1 MLLNRCLISNRKI
14 NNRMK
19 RIVSLLFIALS
30 LCSFLNA
37 QVDLPRNL
45 TPAEIEQISHG
56 DFSIVNSDRGIASPP
71 PFTNIR
77 AMAEWEEIQCL
88 TISWIS
94 YPSILKQIVAAAR
107 TQTLVVILSED
118 VQATQNYLYSTSGGP
133 AFTNMD
139 NVIILPANYDSVW
152 MRDYGANPAYANEVE
167 DLFMVDWI
175 YNRPTRP
182 NDNSS
187 PQYVADYLGLDLYT
201 TTAAPDDL
209 VNTGGNW
216 MSDGFG
222 TAIISELVLEE
233 NAPGNQYG
241 VTAKTEAE
249 IDAITENYL
258 GVDRYIKMPVLPYDG
273 IHHVDMHMKLIDEQ
287 TLLVGEY
294 PDGIS
299 DGPQINANM
308 DYVVSNFMNKW
319 GEPYKTIRIPMP
331 PSVAGNWP
339 SSNPPSSYRTYT
351 NAVFVNKMVILPI
364 YREQYDTT
372 ALRIWQEAL
381 PGYQIVGIDCD
392 NQPDNIISAS
402 GAIHC
407 ITHSV
412 GVQNPMLISH
422 NPLPDTDNT
431 TTDYSV
437 VAYMNHRDGVAAGR
451 LFWKTSLTGA
461 YNLVDMTSVGSNN
474 WEGFIPAQPAGTRVY
489 YYVEGEATTGK
500 VLQRP
505 MAAPDGYWSFDV
517 FGGNVINEEAFSFSR
532 IFPNPASEI
541 TCVEFNARASQ
552 RAQAFIVDMQG
563 RRVKEIYS
571 GVLSP
576 EQSKVFFNASDLVSG
591 VYAVQLITD
600 KGAYRLPF
608 IVK

>member
-1 MLLNRCLISNRKI
+1 
-14 NNRMK
+14 MK
-19 RIVSLLFIALS
+19 RILSVLFTTLILT
-30 LCSFLNA
+30 SFLNA

-56 DFSIVNSDRGIASPP
+56 DFSIVNSDRGIESPP
-71 PFTNIR
+71 PFQNIR

-94 YPSILKQIVAAAR
+94 YPTILKQIVAAAR

-118 VQATQNYLYSTSGGP
+118 VQATQDYLYSSAGGP
-133 AFTNMD
+133 GFTNMD

-201 TTAAPDDL
+201 TTAAPEDL

-222 TAIISELVLEE
+222 TAIVSELILEE
-233 NAPGNQYG
+233 NAVGNQYG
-241 VTAKTEAE
+241 VTAKSEAE
-249 IDAITENYL
+249 IDAITESYL
-258 GVDRYIKMPVLPYDG
+258 GVNRYIKMPVLPYDG

-294 PDGIS
+294 PNGIS

-339 SSNPPSSYRTYT
+339 SSNPPASYRTYT

-392 NQPDNIISAS
+392 NNPDNIIAAS

-431 TTDYSV
+431 TSPYSV
-437 VAYMNHRDGVAAGR
+437 VAYMNHRDGIAAGR
-451 LFWKTSLTGA
+451 LYWKTSLNGSYA
-461 YNLVDMTSVGSNN
+461 MVDMSSVGSNN
-474 WEGFIPAQPAGTRVY
+474 WEGFIPAQPAGTRIY

-517 FGGNVINEEAFSFSR
+517 LNGNSINEEAFNFSR
-532 IFPNPASEI
+532 IYPNPASEI
-541 TCVEFNARASQ
+541 TCVEFSARASQ
-552 RAQAFIVDMQG
+552 KAQAFIIDMQG

-608 IVK
+608 IVE

>member
-1 MLLNRCLISNRKI
+1 
-14 NNRMK
+14 MK
-19 RIVSLLFIALS
+19 KTVSVLVFIFLFGWS
-30 LCSFLNA
+30 TQS
-37 QVDLPRNL
+37 QVTLPRNL
-45 TPAEIEQISHG
+45 TPQEIQQIAHG
-56 DFSIVNSDRGIASPP
+56 DFSIMNSDRGIASPP

-118 VQATQNYLYSTSGGP
+118 VAATEAYLFGTAGGP
-133 AFTNMD
+133 GFTDLN

-294 PDGIS
+294 PAGIS

-308 DYVVSNFMNKW
+308 ESGTWVVRSPFFTLSAAITNSLIGF
-319 GEPYKTIRIPMP
+319 TIRSAKCLPQIIAAKSKIIASKIKIME
-331 PSVAGNWP
+331 NFTCK
-339 SSNPPSSYRTYT
+339 SN
-351 NAVFVNKMVILPI
+351 I
-364 YREQYDTT
+364 
-372 ALRIWQEAL
+372 
-381 PGYQIVGIDCD
+381 
-392 NQPDNIISAS
+392 
-402 GAIHC
+402 
-407 ITHSV
+407 
-412 GVQNPMLISH
+412 
-422 NPLPDTDNT
+422 
-431 TTDYSV
+431 
-437 VAYMNHRDGVAAGR
+437 
-451 LFWKTSLTGA
+451 
-461 YNLVDMTSVGSNN
+461 
-474 WEGFIPAQPAGTRVY
+474 
-489 YYVEGEATTGK
+489 
-500 VLQRP
+500 
-505 MAAPDGYWSFDV
+505 
-517 FGGNVINEEAFSFSR
+517 
-532 IFPNPASEI
+532 
-541 TCVEFNARASQ
+541 
-552 RAQAFIVDMQG
+552 
-563 RRVKEIYS
+563 
-571 GVLSP
+571 
-576 EQSKVFFNASDLVSG
+576 
-591 VYAVQLITD
+591 
-600 KGAYRLPF
+600 
-608 IVK
+608 

>member
-1 MLLNRCLISNRKI
+1 
-14 NNRMK
+14 
-19 RIVSLLFIALS
+19 
-30 LCSFLNA
+30 
-37 QVDLPRNL
+37 
-45 TPAEIEQISHG
+45 
-56 DFSIVNSDRGIASPP
+56 
-71 PFTNIR
+71 
-77 AMAEWEEIQCL
+77 
-88 TISWIS
+88 
-94 YPSILKQIVAAAR
+94 
-107 TQTLVVILSED
+107 
-118 VQATQNYLYSTSGGP
+118 
-133 AFTNMD
+133 
-139 NVIILPANYDSVW
+139 
-152 MRDYGANPAYANEVE
+152 VE
-167 DLFMVDWI
+167 DLFLVDWI

-201 TTAAPDDL
+201 TTSAPDDL

-273 IHHVDMHMKLIDEQ
+273 IHHVDMHMKLLDEQ

-339 SSNPPSSYRTYT
+339 SSNPPASYRTYT

-392 NQPDNIISAS
+392 NNPDNIIAAS

-412 GVQNPMLISH
+412 GVQNPLLISH
-422 NPLPDTDNT
+422 NPLQDTDNT
-431 TTDYSV
+431 TTPYSV
-437 VAYMNHRDGVAAGR
+437 VAYMNHRDGLAAGR
-451 LFWKTSLTGA
+451 LYWKTSLAGA

-517 FGGNVINEEAFSFSR
+517 LNGNSINEEAFSFSR
-532 IFPNPASEI
+532 IYPNPASEI

-552 RAQAFIVDMQG
+552 KAQAFIVDMQG

>member
-1 MLLNRCLISNRKI
+1 
-14 NNRMK
+14 MK
-19 RIVSLLFIALS
+19 RILSLLILALCIKAS
-30 LCSFLNA
+30 MYA

-56 DFSIVNSDRGIASPP
+56 DFSILNSDRGIESPP
-71 PFTNIR
+71 PFQNIR

-118 VQATQNYLYSTSGGP
+118 VQATQNYLYSNSGGP

-152 MRDYGANPAYANEVE
+152 MRDYGANTVYGNEVE
-167 DLFMVDWI
+167 DLFLVDWI

-182 NDNSS
+182 NDNAS

-222 TAIISELVLEE
+222 TAIVSELVLEE
-233 NAPGNQYG
+233 NAAGNQYG

-273 IHHVDMHMKLIDEQ
+273 IHHVDMHMKLLDEQ

-339 SSNPPSSYRTYT
+339 SSNPPASYRTYT

-392 NQPDNIISAS
+392 NQPENIISAS

-412 GVQNPMLISH
+412 GVQNPLLISH

-431 TTDYSV
+431 TTPYSV
-437 VAYMNHRDGVAAGR
+437 VAYMNHRDGIAAGR
-451 LFWKTSLTGA
+451 LYWKTSLTGA
-461 YNLVDMTSVGSNN
+461 YNLVDMSSIGSNN
-474 WEGFIPAQPAGTRVY
+474 WEGFIPAQPAGTRIY

-505 MAAPDGYWSFDV
+505 MAAPEGYWSFDV
-517 FGGNVINEEAFSFSR
+517 LSSNSINEEAFSFSR
-532 IFPNPASEI
+532 IYPNPASEI
-541 TCVEFNARASQ
+541 TCVEFNVRASQ
-552 RAQAFIVDMQG
+552 KAQAFVVDMQG

-576 EQSKVFFNASDLVSG
+576 EQSKVFFNASDLVAG

>member
-1 MLLNRCLISNRKI
+1 
-14 NNRMK
+14 MK
-19 RIVSLLFIALS
+19 RILSVLFTTLILTS
-30 LCSFLNA
+30 YLNA

-56 DFSIVNSDRGIASPP
+56 DFSIVNSDRGIESPP
-71 PFTNIR
+71 PFQNIR

-94 YPSILKQIVAAAR
+94 YPTILKQIVAAAR

-118 VQATQNYLYSTSGGP
+118 VQATQDYLYSTAGGP

-222 TAIISELVLEE
+222 TAIVTELILEE

-249 IDAITENYL
+249 IDAISQSYL
-258 GVDRYIKMPVLPYDG
+258 GTDRYIKMPVLPYDG
-273 IHHVDMHMKLIDEQ
+273 IHHVDMHMKLLDEQ

-339 SSNPPSSYRTYT
+339 SSNPPASYRTYT

-392 NQPDNIISAS
+392 NNPDNIIAAS

-431 TTDYSV
+431 TSPYSV
-437 VAYMNHRDGVAAGR
+437 VAYMNHRDGIAAGR
-451 LFWKTSLTGA
+451 LYWKTSLNGSYA
-461 YNLVDMTSVGSNN
+461 MVDMSSVGSNN
-474 WEGFIPAQPAGTRVY
+474 WEGFIPAQPAGTRIY

-517 FGGNVINEEAFSFSR
+517 LNGNSINEEAFNFSR
-532 IFPNPASEI
+532 IYPNPASEI
-541 TCVEFNARASQ
+541 TCVEFSARASQ
-552 RAQAFIVDMQG
+552 KAQAFIIDMQG

-608 IVK
+608 IVE

>member
-1 MLLNRCLISNRKI
+1 
-14 NNRMK
+14 MK
-19 RIVSLLFIALS
+19 RILSLLCFAFS
-30 LCSFLNA
+30 LTNLLNA

-56 DFSIVNSDRGIASPP
+56 DFSIVNSDRGIESPP
-71 PFTNIR
+71 SFTNIR

-94 YPSILKQIVAAAR
+94 YPTILKQIVAAAR

-118 VQATQNYLYSTSGGP
+118 VQATQNYLYSNSGGP

-167 DLFMVDWI
+167 DLFLVDWI

-182 NDNSS
+182 NDNTS

-201 TTAAPDDL
+201 TTSAPDDL

-222 TAIISELVLEE
+222 TAIVTELILEE
-233 NAPGNQYG
+233 NAAGNPYG

-249 IDAITENYL
+249 IDAITESYL
-258 GVDRYIKMPVLPYDG
+258 GVNRNIKMPVLPYDG

-294 PDGIS
+294 PAGIS

-319 GEPYKTIRIPMP
+319 GEPYKIIRMPMP
-331 PSVAGNWP
+331 PSAAGNWP
-339 SSNPPSSYRTYT
+339 SSNPPASYRTYT

-392 NQPDNIISAS
+392 NNPDNIIAAS

-422 NPLPDTDNT
+422 NPLSDTENT
-431 TTDYSV
+431 TTPYSV
-437 VAYMNHRDGVAAGR
+437 VAYMNHRDGIAAGR
-451 LFWKTSLTGA
+451 LYWKTSLNGT
-461 YNLVDMTSVGSNN
+461 YSVVDMSSVGSNN

-505 MAAPDGYWSFDV
+505 MSAPEGYWSFDV
-517 FGGNVINEEAFSFSR
+517 LNGNSINEEAFQFSR
-532 IFPNPASEI
+532 LFPNPAKEI
-541 TCVEFNARASQ
+541 TCVEFDVRVSQ
-552 RAQAFIVDMQG
+552 KAQALILDMQG
-563 RRVKEIYS
+563 RRVKEIFS

-576 EQSKVFFNASDLVSG
+576 EQSKIFFNASDLVSG

-600 KGAYRLPF
+600 KGAYRMPF
-608 IVK
+608 IVE

>member
-1 MLLNRCLISNRKI
+1 
-14 NNRMK
+14 
-19 RIVSLLFIALS
+19 
-30 LCSFLNA
+30 
-37 QVDLPRNL
+37 
-45 TPAEIEQISHG
+45 
-56 DFSIVNSDRGIASPP
+56 
-71 PFTNIR
+71 
-77 AMAEWEEIQCL
+77 
-88 TISWIS
+88 
-94 YPSILKQIVAAAR
+94 
-107 TQTLVVILSED
+107 
-118 VQATQNYLYSTSGGP
+118 
-133 AFTNMD
+133 
-139 NVIILPANYDSVW
+139 

-167 DLFMVDWI
+167 DLFLVDWI

-187 PQYVADYLGLDLYT
+187 PQYIADYLGLDMYT

-437 VAYMNHRDGVAAGR
+437 VAYMNHRDGIAAGR
-451 LFWKTSLTGA
+451 LFWKTSLTVA

-552 RAQAFIVDMQG
+552 KAQAFIVDMQG

>member
-1 MLLNRCLISNRKI
+1 
-14 NNRMK
+14 MK
-19 RIVSLLFIALS
+19 RILSVLFTTLILT
-30 LCSFLNA
+30 SFLNA

-56 DFSIVNSDRGIASPP
+56 DFSIVNSDRGIESPP
-71 PFTNIR
+71 PFQNIR

-94 YPSILKQIVAAAR
+94 YPTILKQIVAAAR

-118 VQATQNYLYSTSGGP
+118 VQATQDYLYSTAGGP

-222 TAIISELVLEE
+222 TAIVTELILEE

-249 IDAITENYL
+249 IDAISQSYL
-258 GVDRYIKMPVLPYDG
+258 GTDRYIKMPVLPYDG

-339 SSNPPSSYRTYT
+339 SSNPPASYRTYT

-392 NQPDNIISAS
+392 NNPDNIIAAS

-431 TTDYSV
+431 TSPYSV
-437 VAYMNHRDGVAAGR
+437 VAYMNHRDGIAAGR
-451 LFWKTSLTGA
+451 LYWKTSLNGSYA
-461 YNLVDMTSVGSNN
+461 MVDMSSVGSNN
-474 WEGFIPAQPAGTRVY
+474 WEGFIPAQPAGTRIY

-517 FGGNVINEEAFSFSR
+517 LNGNSINEEAFNFSR
-532 IFPNPASEI
+532 IYPNPASEI
-541 TCVEFNARASQ
+541 TCVEFSARASQ
-552 RAQAFIVDMQG
+552 KAQAFIIDMQG

-608 IVK
+608 IVE

>member
-1 MLLNRCLISNRKI
+1 
-14 NNRMK
+14 
-19 RIVSLLFIALS
+19 
-30 LCSFLNA
+30 
-37 QVDLPRNL
+37 
-45 TPAEIEQISHG
+45 
-56 DFSIVNSDRGIASPP
+56 
-71 PFTNIR
+71 
-77 AMAEWEEIQCL
+77 
-88 TISWIS
+88 
-94 YPSILKQIVAAAR
+94 
-107 TQTLVVILSED
+107 
-118 VQATQNYLYSTSGGP
+118 
-133 AFTNMD
+133 MD

-152 MRDYGANPAYANEVE
+152 MRDYGANPAYANDVE
-167 DLFMVDWI
+167 DLFLVDWI

-187 PQYVADYLGLDLYT
+187 PQYIADYLGLDMYT

-222 TAIISELVLEE
+222 TAIVTELILEE
-233 NAPGNQYG
+233 NAAGNPYG

-258 GVDRYIKMPVLPYDG
+258 GVNRNIKMPVLPYDG

-294 PDGIS
+294 PDGVS

-308 DYVVSNFMNKW
+308 DYVVSNFTNKW

-339 SSNPPSSYRTYT
+339 SSNPAASYRTYT

-422 NPLPDTDNT
+422 NPLQDTDNT
-431 TTDYSV
+431 TTPYSV
-437 VAYMNHRDGVAAGR
+437 VAFIKHRDGIAAGR
-451 LFWKTSLTGA
+451 LHWKTSLSGA
-461 YNLVDMTSVGSNN
+461 YNLVNMTDLGNNN

-505 MAAPDGYWSFDV
+505 MSAPEGYWSFDV
-517 FGGNVINEEAFSFSR
+517 LNGNSINEEAFQFSR
-532 IFPNPASEI
+532 LFPNPAKEI
-541 TCVEFNARASQ
+541 TCVEFEVRVSQ
-552 RAQAFIVDMQG
+552 KAQAFIVDMQG
-563 RRVKEIYS
+563 RRVKEIFA

-576 EQSKVFFNASDLVSG
+576 EQSKIFFNASDFVSG
-591 VYAVQLITD
+591 VYSVQLITD
-600 KGAYRLPF
+600 KGTYRMPF
-608 IVK
+608 IVE

>member
-1 MLLNRCLISNRKI
+1 MRKS
-14 NNRMK
+14 
-19 RIVSLLFIALS
+19 VSVFIFILLFGWS
-30 LCSFLNA
+30 A
-37 QVDLPRNL
+37 QSQVTLPRNL
-45 TPAEIEQISHG
+45 TPQEIEQIAHG

-77 AMAEWEEIQCL
+77 AMAEWEEIQCI

-107 TQTLVVILSED
+107 AQTLVIILSED
-118 VQATQNYLYSTSGGP
+118 VAATQAYLYGTAGGP
-133 AFTNMD
+133 AFTDLN

-152 MRDYGANPAYANEVE
+152 MRDYGANPAYSNEVE
-167 DLFMVDWI
+167 DLFLVDWI

-187 PQYVADYLGLDLYT
+187 PQYIADYLGLDMYT
-201 TTAAPDDL
+201 TTASPDDL

-233 NAPGNQYG
+233 NAAGNPYG
-241 VTAKTEAE
+241 VTAKNEAE
-249 IDAITENYL
+249 IDAITETYL
-258 GVDRYIKMPVLPYDG
+258 GVDRYIKMPTLPFDG

-294 PDGIS
+294 PANIS

-319 GEPYKTIRIPMP
+319 GEPYKTVRIPMP

-372 ALRIWQEAL
+372 ALRIWQEML

-392 NQPDNIISAS
+392 NNPDNIISAS

-412 GVQNPMLISH
+412 GVANPLLISH
-422 NPLPDTDNT
+422 NPLQDTDNT

-451 LFWKTSLTGA
+451 MYWKTALTGA
-461 YNLVDMTSVGSNN
+461 YTQVNMVNIGGNN

-489 YYVEGEATTGK
+489 YYVEGEASTGK

-505 MAAPDGYWSFDV
+505 IAAPEGYWSFDV
-517 FGGNVINEEAFSFSR
+517 FAGNVVNEEAFQFSR
-532 IFPNPASEI
+532 LYPNPASEM
-541 TCVEFNARASQ
+541 TCVEFSVRASQ
-552 RAQAFIVDMQG
+552 KVKAYILDAQG
-563 RRVKEIYS
+563 RRVEEIYS

-576 EQSKVFFNASDLVSG
+576 EQSKLFFNVSAFPQG
-591 VYAVQLITD
+591 VYFVQVI
-600 KGAYRLPF
+600 GERGVYRTPF
-608 IVK
+608 VVK

>member
-1 MLLNRCLISNRKI
+1 
-14 NNRMK
+14 MK
-19 RIVSLLFIALS
+19 RILSLLCFAFS
-30 LCSFLNA
+30 LTNLLNA

-56 DFSIVNSDRGIASPP
+56 DFSILNSDRGIESPP

-94 YPSILKQIVAAAR
+94 YPTILKQIVAAAR

-118 VQATQNYLYSTSGGP
+118 VQATQNYLYSNSGGP

-167 DLFMVDWI
+167 DLFLVDWI

-182 NDNSS
+182 NDNTS

-201 TTAAPDDL
+201 TTSAPDDL

-222 TAIISELVLEE
+222 TAIVTELILEE
-233 NAPGNQYG
+233 NAAGNPYG

-249 IDAITENYL
+249 IDAITESYL
-258 GVDRYIKMPVLPYDG
+258 GVNRNIKMPVLPYDG

-294 PDGIS
+294 PAGIS

-319 GEPYKTIRIPMP
+319 GEPYKIIRMPMP
-331 PSVAGNWP
+331 PSAAGNWP
-339 SSNPPSSYRTYT
+339 SSNPPASYRTYT

-392 NQPDNIISAS
+392 NNPDNIIAAS

-422 NPLPDTDNT
+422 NPLSDTENT
-431 TTDYSV
+431 TTPYSV
-437 VAYMNHRDGVAAGR
+437 VAYMNHRDGIAAGR
-451 LFWKTSLTGA
+451 LYWKTSLNGT
-461 YNLVDMTSVGSNN
+461 YTVLDMSSVGSNN

-505 MAAPDGYWSFDV
+505 MSAPEGYWSFDV
-517 FGGNVINEEAFSFSR
+517 LNGNSINEEAFQFSR
-532 IFPNPASEI
+532 LFPNPAKEI
-541 TCVEFNARASQ
+541 TCVEFDVRVSQ
-552 RAQAFIVDMQG
+552 KAQALILDMQG
-563 RRVKEIYS
+563 RRVKEIFS

-576 EQSKVFFNASDLVSG
+576 EQSKIFFNANDLVSG

-600 KGAYRLPF
+600 KGAYRMPF
-608 IVK
+608 IVE

>member
-1 MLLNRCLISNRKI
+1 
-14 NNRMK
+14 MK
-19 RIVSLLFIALS
+19 RILSLLSIS
-30 LCSFLNA
+30 LIFTIGLNA
-37 QVDLPRNL
+37 QVNLPRNL
-45 TPAEIEQISHG
+45 TPAEIEQISRG
-56 DFSIVNSDRGIASPP
+56 DFSILKSERGIDSPP
-71 PFTNIR
+71 PFQNIR
-77 AMAEWEEIQCL
+77 TMAEWEEIQCL

-94 YPSILKQIVAAAR
+94 YPSILKQIVASAR

-118 VQATQNYLYSTSGGP
+118 VQATENYLFSSAGGG
-133 AFTNMD
+133 AFTNLD

-152 MRDYGANPAYANEVE
+152 LRDYGANTVYGNEVE
-167 DLFMVDWI
+167 DLFLVDWI

-182 NDNSS
+182 NDDTS
-187 PQYVADYLGLDLYT
+187 PQYVADYLGLDMYT
-201 TTAAPDDL
+201 TTSAPDDL

-241 VTAKTEAE
+241 VTAKTEAQ
-249 IDAITENYL
+249 IDAITEAYL

-273 IHHVDMHMKLIDEQ
+273 IHHVDMHMKLLDEQ

-294 PDGIS
+294 PNGIS

-319 GEPYKTIRIPMP
+319 GEPYKTVRIPMP

-339 SSNPPSSYRTYT
+339 SSNPPASYRTYT
-351 NAVFVNKMVILPI
+351 NAVFVNKMVLLPT
-364 YREQYDTT
+364 YREQFDTT

-392 NQPDNIISAS
+392 NNPENIISAS

-407 ITHSV
+407 ITQSV
-412 GVQNPMLISH
+412 GVQNPLLISH
-422 NPLPDTDNT
+422 NPLPDTENT
-431 TTDYSV
+431 TSSYSV
-437 VAYMNHRDGVAAGR
+437 VAYINHRDGIVAGR
-451 LFWKTSLTGA
+451 MYWKTSLNGT
-461 YNLVDMTSVGSNN
+461 YNLVNMTSVGSNN
-474 WEGFIPAQPAGTRVY
+474 WEGLIPAQPSGIRVY

-505 MAAPDGYWSFDV
+505 MVAPEGYWSFDV
-517 FGGNVINEEAFSFSR
+517 LSGNSINEEAFNFSR
-532 IFPNPASEI
+532 IYPNPASEI
-541 TCVEFNARASQ
+541 TCVEFNVRVSQ
-552 RAQAFIVDMQG
+552 KAQAFVVDMQG

-576 EQSKVFFNASDLVSG
+576 EQSKVFFNANDLVSG
-591 VYAVQLITD
+591 VYVVQLITD
-600 KGAYRLPF
+600 KGTYRLPF